1 MSGVLDARWHRVADL
16 APRVRA
22 HATVHRHVARGQVWY
37 VLQDNQSGRYFQIS
51 PAANMVLCL
60 MDGRRTMAEIWDLV
74 AASLGSARPTR
85 EEALRL
91 LIQLYQSDLLLTELP
106 PDMAELARR
115 AKRQDRA
122 RWRSWF
128 GSPMA
133 MRFPLLDP
141 DRFLTATL
149 PLARPFFSRA
159 GFVAWF
165 GLVVVGIVLAGAHWA
180 ELTTNVSDRVFSTYN
195 VLMLLV
201 LYPISKLLHELGHA
215 YATRLHGG
223 EVHETGL
230 MLLVLYPVPY
240 VDASAS
246 SGFADKRARIVVSA
260 AGIMVEVALAAL
272 AVIAWVA
279 LEPGFARAAAFN
291 LILLCGVSTVLFNG
305 NPLLRFDGYY
315 VLSDWLEVH
324 NLDQRSRRYL
334 LYLLQRHGFGLHD
347 AESPVRAP
355 GEEKILASY
364 GMIAFFYRIGVML
377 AIAVA
382 VAQQFFVL
390 GVILAIVSVAQ
401 MIVWPILRG
410 LRYLATAGALRH
422 RRRRAVAVVGGA
434 VGACLVLLLGVPLPY
449 AHVAQGVAWLPED
462 AVVHA
467 RADGFVTEILVQSG
481 HPVSLGQP
489 VIVQRDPIAQA
500 RVEVLRA
507 QAAVAD
513 SRFDAVNLIDLTQAR
528 LAGEQRQRAHAVLA
542 NAEERTAHL
551 TLRAPRDGQFVLPDA
566 DRLVGRFVRH
576 GDVVG
581 YVMTGGDFVVRAIVP
596 QAEIDLVRG
605 RTRAAAM
612 RFNEDIHAA
621 IPGVIIRETPSALE
635 RPPAATLTADG
646 GGPMLLDPASPR
658 RERPLDRWYEVV
670 IRATGDVPPQRLG
683 ARVFV
688 RFDLGSEALGWR
700 LLRTARQLL
709 PRLLNA

>member
-1 MSGVLDARWHRVADL
+1 MK
-16 APRVRA
+16 
-22 HATVHRHVARGQVWY
+22 
-37 VLQDNQSGRYFQIS
+37 
-51 PAANMVLCL
+51 
-60 MDGRRTMAEIWDLV
+60 E
-74 AASLGSARPTR
+74 
-85 EEALRL
+85 
-91 LIQLYQSDLLLTELP
+91 
-106 PDMAELARR
+106 
-115 AKRQDRA
+115 
-122 RWRSWF
+122 
-128 GSPMA
+128 
-133 MRFPLLDP
+133 
-141 DRFLTATL
+141 
-149 PLARPFFSRA
+149 
-159 GFVAWF
+159 
-165 GLVVVGIVLAGAHWA
+165 
-180 ELTTNVSDRVFSTYN
+180 
-195 VLMLLV
+195 
-201 LYPISKLLHELGHA
+201 
-215 YATRLHGG
+215 
-223 EVHETGL
+223 
-230 MLLVLYPVPY
+230 
-240 VDASAS
+240 
-246 SGFADKRARIVVSA
+246 
-260 AGIMVEVALAAL
+260 
-272 AVIAWVA
+272 
-279 LEPGFARAAAFN
+279 N
-291 LILLCGVSTVLFNG
+291 L
-305 NPLLRFDGYY
+305 
-315 VLSDWLEVH
+315 
-324 NLDQRSRRYL
+324 
-334 LYLLQRHGFGLHD
+334 
-347 AESPVRAP
+347 
-355 GEEKILASY
+355 
-364 GMIAFFYRIGVML
+364 
-377 AIAVA
+377 
-382 VAQQFFVL
+382 
-390 GVILAIVSVAQ
+390 
-401 MIVWPILRG
+401 IVWPILRG

-481 HPVSLGQP
+481 HAVSLGQP

-581 YVMTGGDFVVRAIVP
+581 YVMTGGDFVVRAVVP

-605 RTRAAAM
+605 RTRAVEM
-612 RFNEDIHAA
+612 RFNEAIHVA
-621 IPGVIIRETPSALE
+621 IPGGIIRETPSALE

-646 GGPMLLDPASPR
+646 GGPILLDPASPR

-688 RFDLGSEALGWR
+688 RFDLGSEGLGWR